1 MPSAPRAI
9 TSRSTPARRTDPQK
23 KGIVE
28 SGVKYVKGNFLPRRT
43 FRDLA
48 DLNEQARRW
57 VLQEA
62 GQRIHGTTRVAPL
75 TLFELERPL
84 MRALPA
90 AAPDLGVWQR
100 VTVHRDCHIK
110 FEHILYSAPFT
121 LAGKL
126 LWLRATDAAVAL
138 FEDFRHVATHP
149 RGRRPGER
157 ITVRDH
163 LPPHAQA
170 YFAHDRA
177 WCIEQAARVGPA
189 CAELVEQLL
198 GDRIVERLRGAQGL
212 I

>member
-1 MPSAPRAI
+1 MA
-9 TSRSTPARRTDPQK
+9 
-23 KGIVE
+23 G
-28 SGVKYVKGNFLPRRT
+28 SGGP
-43 FRDLA
+43 
-48 DLNEQARRW
+48 W
-57 VLQEA
+57 
-62 GQRIHGTTRVAPL
+62 GG
-75 TLFELERPL
+75 
-84 MRALPA
+84 
-90 AAPDLGVWQR
+90 G
-100 VTVHRDCHIK
+100 
-110 FEHILYSAPFT
+110 S
-121 LAGKL
+121 GGGGGG
-126 LWLRATDAAVAL
+126 
-138 FEDFRHVATHP
+138 EDP